1 MGYSLENRDRVAVE
15 PGLTFLEDDLEE
27 LLLGNRR
34 SHV

>member
-1 MGYSLENRDRVAVE
+1 MGYSLETCDRVAVE

-27 LLLGNRR
+27 LLLSNRR